1 MNFQLTKEEKLDIN
15 ISVYKDLKKFLVVDG
30 IENQIK
36 WLESHLIELKCQNK
50 SEVNRLESIINDL
63 RK

>member
-36 WLESHLIELKCQNK
+36 WLESHLIELKCQSK
-50 SEVNRLESIINDL
+50 SEISRLEAIINDL

>member
-1 MNFQLTKEEKLDIN
+1 MNLQLTKEEKLDIN

-36 WLESHLIELKCQNK
+36 WLESYLIELKSQNK

>member
-36 WLESHLIELKCQNK
+36 WLESHLIELKSQNK